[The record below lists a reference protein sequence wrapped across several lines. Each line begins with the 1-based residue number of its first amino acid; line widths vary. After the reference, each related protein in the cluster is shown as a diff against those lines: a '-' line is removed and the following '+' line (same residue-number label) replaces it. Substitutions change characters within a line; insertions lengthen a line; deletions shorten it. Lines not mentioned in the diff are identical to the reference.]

1 MSNANQNA
9 LSNTQVL
16 EAIGINSDIVDQLKT
31 LQGNQFGAKA
41 NEFLT
46 ALVNKIVYQ
55 RILDMDFANPF
66 SKYDGFPIE
75 YGDTIEN
82 IYVSTVKGYK
92 FDKDADDPFKKVN
105 PNVISAYVSINFE
118 VQYCVTIQDVLIRR
132 ACLGPYGMSS
142 LIEKIL
148 RSLML
153 SMQIDEYLAN
163 LIMLNN
169 AELYSNSTSSTE
181 GGVTTYAVE
190 EIDVSA
196 LSSNT
201 EKYAAIATKMIEVYK
216 DMTLPSPDHNK
227 RGVMAVSKKSDLLVI
242 AKQSLINHIDLDYLA
257 GVYNL
262 NKVDL
267 LSSILE
273 VRSFRVVINDVDSE
287 PIASSLDGD
296 DIEFVILDTR
306 GFDNHQAL
314 QDSGMIYNP
323 KGKYTNHF
331 LNNWKILSFRTDCQ
345 AAAFKVKYLPDNAD
359 SEGE

>member
-1 MSNANQNA
+1 MPNA

-16 EAIGINSDIVDQLKT
+16 EAIGLDSNIVEDLKT
-31 LQGNQFGAKA
+31 LQGNAFGAKA

-55 RILDMDFANPF
+55 RALDMDFANPF
-66 SKYDGFPIE
+66 SKYDSFPIE

-82 IYVSTVKGYK
+82 IYVQTIRGYK

-105 PNVISAYVSINFE
+105 PNVIAAYVSINFE
-118 VQYCVTIQDVLIRR
+118 VQYCVTVQDVLIRR
-132 ACLGPYGMSS
+132 CVLNQYGMSS

-148 RSLML
+148 RSMMVT
-153 SMQIDEYLAN
+153 MQVDEYLAN
-163 LIMLNN
+163 LVVLNN
-169 AELYSNSTSSTE
+169 AELYSNSTRTGSGTAQDPYVYSI
-181 GGVTTYAVE
+181 E
-190 EIDVSA
+190 EIDVSD
-196 LSSNT
+196 LPTNT
-201 EKYAAIATKMIEVYK
+201 DKYAAIATKMIETYK
-216 DMTLPSPDHNK
+216 DMLIPSPDHNK
-227 RGVMAVSKKSDLLVI
+227 RGVLAVSRKSDLLII
-242 AKQSLINHIDLDYLA
+242 AKQSLINHINLDYLV

-262 NKVDL
+262 SKVEL

-273 VRSFRVVINDVDSE
+273 VRDFRVVINDIDQTPILSSE
-287 PIASSLDGD
+287 DGEDIAF
-296 DIEFVILDTR
+296 IILDTR

-345 AAAFKVKYLPDNAD
+345 AAAFKVKLVPDVD
-359 SEGE
+359 PGD